1 MLFGFALGG
10 AIGIFLLALT
20 SPPIARGRQPH
31 LLLGVLIGFGLRYSP
46 YG

>member
-20 SPPIARGRQPH
+20 SPPK
-31 LLLGVLIGFGLRYSP
+31 LEEDSP
-46 YG
+46 TYCLAC